1 MERAEKQ
8 KTKIDAEKKAAE
20 DAKKKAEE
28 ERKKKA
34 AALEYEK

>member
-8 KTKIDAEKKAAE
+8 KTKIDAEKIAAE
-20 DAKKKAEE
+20 VAKKKAEE

-34 AALEYEK
+34 AALEAEK